1 MHAAADYAQ
10 ERLELEAILASGI
23 FHRAPNLA
31 QVLTYVCAKYFQGSA
46 EQIKEYNIA
55 VEALGR
61 PADFDQKRDSIVR
74 VEAHRL
80 RKRLREYYE
89 AEGADHALRIDIP
102 PGQYAPRFLS
112 REVPEGNPSSAVL
125 VSQHGS
131 NSVGEVMVTAADAG
145 KMPAADAV
153 PLSGELMSG
162 ELMSAELVP
171 AELEPSERAS
181 SVLAIAEAPV
191 EAGAGRRNAV
201 AGMAFLLVFSA
212 GAMALWN
219 GAARKTTTT
228 GGSPT
233 ANTPLGVASSQEVRI
248 LAGHQ
253 NGDYTDRLGRVWLSD
268 RYFQGGYVFESG
280 DHAISGT
287 REPRIYQSRREGTFA
302 YDIPLPPGVYE
313 LRLHFAETLYGEN
326 NVAGGG
332 ESSRVFNVSIN
343 GQEVLHEFDVLSEAG
358 PSTAD
363 VRAFK
368 DISPA
373 ADGKLHL
380 KFDPFSNPP
389 LLSAI
394 EITPGIP
401 NRLRPIR
408 MIALD
413 RPHTDKQGRVW
424 EPDREARG
432 GQLVVRTKPVENT
445 VEPELFRGE
454 RFGNLKYVIPV
465 PPGRYG
471 VTLYFAEAWF
481 GPGTPPGGGVG
492 SRVFRILCNGLALR
506 QSFDVFKEARGAGRA
521 TTFSAHGL
529 EPDAQGKLSIS
540 LVPIRNYAC
549 VNAVEVL
556 DESK

>member
-1 MHAAADYAQ
+1 MHAAADFGQ
-10 ERLELEAILASGI
+10 ERLELEATMASGI

-31 QVLTYVCAKYFQGSA
+31 LVLKYVCAKYFEGSA

-102 PGQYAPRFLS
+102 PGQYAPRFL
-112 REVPEGNPSSAVL
+112 RCGTPEASLEAEDL
-125 VSQHGS
+125 VSQPEPGS
-131 NSVGEVMVTAADAG
+131 EA
-145 KMPAADAV
+145 
-153 PLSGELMSG
+153 LMAP
-162 ELMSAELVP
+162 AELVP
-171 AELEPSERAS
+171 AERAS
-181 SVLAIAEAPV
+181 TALTIPGAAIEASH
-191 EAGAGRRNAV
+191 GRRNAV
-201 AGMAFLLVFSA
+201 AGVVLVLVFSSA
-212 GAMALWN
+212 AVTLWN
-219 GAARKTTTT
+219 GSARKTITTAGSPNAYART
-228 GGSPT
+228 GSTGSQGGSPE
-233 ANTPLGVASSQEVRI
+233 LRI
-248 LAGHQ
+248 LAGHES
-253 NGDYTDRLGRVWLSD
+253 GDYTDRLGRIWLSD
-268 RYFQGGYVFESG
+268 RYFQGGSVFESG
-280 DHAISGT
+280 DHPVLGT
-287 REPRIYQSRREGTFA
+287 REPRIYQSRREGTFG

-326 NVAGGG
+326 NAAGGG
-332 ESSRVFNVSIN
+332 EASRVFNVSIN
-343 GQEVLHEFDVLSEAG
+343 GREALHEFDVLSEAG

-380 KFDPFSNPP
+380 KFDALSNAP

-408 MIALD
+408 MISLD
-413 RPHTDKQGRVW
+413 RHYTDKQGRVW
-424 EPDREARG
+424 EPDVYARG
-432 GQLVVRTKPVENT
+432 GQLVVRTKPVEST
-445 VEPELFRGE
+445 ADPELFRGE

-471 VTLYFAEAWF
+471 MTIYFSEAWF
-481 GPGTPPGGGVG
+481 GPGTAAGGGAG
-492 SRVFRILCNGLALR
+492 SRLFHILCNGLALR
-506 QSFDVFKEARGAGRA
+506 YNFDVFKEARGNFRGA
-521 TTFSAHGL
+521 TFSAHGL
-529 EPDAQGKLSIS
+529 EPDAQGKLNIS

-549 VNAVEVL
+549 VNAIEVL